1 MGNGR
6 SLKSLEVRSFTCQ
19 EVGVAVRVGVCS
31 GLVKVQVLSRMCTLG
46 TPYHGKYY
54 VVYITGTVQY
64 IYDVYICFK

>member
-31 GLVKVQVLSRMCTLG
+31 GLQVLSRMCTLG
-46 TPYHGKYY
+46 TPYLGKYY
-54 VVYITGTVQY
+54 VVYVYITGTVQY
-64 IYDVYICFK
+64 I